1 MTDIIQQIQA
11 HFWWLLLV
19 SIGTFVV
26 TIVAVPML
34 LIRIPAD
41 YFAHDKRQPLT
52 RTQQHILVRVLL
64 VLVKNTLGAILILI
78 GVLFLFTPGQ
88 GILTMLVGLMLM
100 NYPGKFRLER
110 WLISRPAVY
119 SSINW
124 LRQRAHREPLIL

>member
-19 SIGTFVV
+19 SIGSFIA

-34 LIRIPAD
+34 LVRIPAD

-52 RTQQHILVRVLL
+52 RTRPPILVRVLL
-64 VLVKNTLGAILILI
+64 IVVKNTLGAVLILI
-78 GVLFLFTPGQ
+78 GLLFLLTPGQ
-88 GILTMLVGLMLM
+88 GLLTMLVGLMLM
-100 NYPGKFRLER
+100 NYPGKYQVER
-110 WLISRPAVY
+110 WLISRPPVY

-124 LRQRAHREPLIL
+124 LRQRAHREPLIM

>member
-19 SIGTFVV
+19 SIGSFVA

-52 RTQQHILVRVLL
+52 RARQHILVRVLL
-64 VLVKNTLGAILILI
+64 IVVKNTLGAVLILL
-78 GVLFLFTPGQ
+78 GLLFLLTPGQ
-88 GILTMLVGLMLM
+88 GLLTMLVGLMLM
-100 NYPGKFRLER
+100 NYPGKYQLER
-110 WLISRPAVY
+110 WLISRPAIY

-124 LRQRAHREPLIL
+124 LRQRAHREPLIM